1 MYNLSVDLNSINH
14 DDAHFYEDD
23 PKTVIHVKLLA

>member
-1 MYNLSVDLNSINH
+1 MDNLSVDLNSINH

-23 PKTVIHVKLLA
+23 PKAVIHVRLLA